1 MSRIPIR
8 EATDIVLEVGRI
20 LLTSGATTNRV
31 ELMMSKVA
39 SSFGYAKTEAFVT
52 PTGIF
57 LTIADGEKDHSTSVK
72 RIEGRRIDLGKITA
86 ISHLVSK
93 LDQAFKDP
101 DSPNMSVSKLRAEL
115 YKVEHAQPWPT
126 WLQVFCGGGTSGFF
140 CLLFGG
146 SWLEFGVA
154 YLVGILVSAS
164 MHLLGMIKI
173 NNFLLNALGAML
185 IVVFAKTLDIWVP
198 YIKLDNIII
207 GGIMLLVPG
216 LSIVNAIRDT
226 MSGDLVSGTARA
238 VEAIFIAVAIA
249 TGSGSMLKLW
259 ALMGY

>member
-1 MSRIPIR
+1 MSALPIK
-8 EATDIVLEVGRI
+8 EATRLALEVGRI
-20 LLTSGATTNRV
+20 LLQSGATTNRV
-31 ELMMSKVA
+31 ELMITKVCR
-39 SSFGYAKTEAFVT
+39 SFGYGHTECFVT

-57 LTIADGEKDHSTSVK
+57 LTVSDGEDQLSTSIK
-72 RIEGRRIDLGKITA
+72 RIESRRTDLGKITE
-86 ISHLVSK
+86 ISHLVQK
-93 LDQAFKDP
+93 LERIHKDITKE
-101 DSPNMSVSKLRAEL
+101 NMSA
-115 YKVEHAQPWPT
+115 AQLFEALARIDSATPWPQ
-126 WLQVFCGGGTSGFF
+126 WLQIVSGGTSAGFF

-146 SWLEFGVA
+146 SWHEFPVA
-154 YLVGILVSAS
+154 IAVGLLVSLS
-164 MHLLGMIKI
+164 IRYISRLSI
-173 NNFLLNALGAML
+173 NNFLLNVISSAL
-185 IVVFAKTLDIWVP
+185 VVLFAQGMDIFVP

-249 TGSGSMLKLW
+249 VGSGTMMKLW